1 MTTLIDTVNAK
12 KLAATWTKVLQ
23 DQAESAALKILNN
36 GIVSD
41 EDATLLVAQILQ
53 KSSKK
58 AVGTK
63 SPFAWVAKGC
73 TDPKERR
80 GAMAYVLRT
89 EDGDLVSTNGR
100 TIMIAKD
107 DQADRAPGLYDRKTG
122 LFVCADGDPNIPNQ
136 GNGNFPNYK
145 QCIPNGYPL
154 ATIESRE
161 INADDGIKLNLAG
174 GNFCYLAADYLA
186 LAEGGTGT
194 GYAFFYQDECAPVLF
209 QSLDMTRKMVVM
221 TRRPPK

>member
-12 KLAATWTKVLQ
+12 KLAATWSKKNQ
-23 DQAESAALKILNN
+23 EQAESAAMKILGN
-36 GIVSD
+36 GIVSE

-53 KSSKK
+53 KFSKK

-80 GAMAYVLRT
+80 GAMDYVLRT
-89 EDGDLVSTNGR
+89 DDGELVSTNGK

-107 DQADRAPGLYDRKTG
+107 DVLDRAPGLYDRKTG
-122 LFVCADGDPNIPNQ
+122 LFVCVNGDANIPNQ
-136 GNGNFPNYK
+136 GNSNFPNYK

-154 ATIESRE
+154 ATIEIRE
-161 INADDGIKLNLAG
+161 IHAEGGIKLNLAG
-174 GNFCYLAADYLA
+174 GNVCYLGDDFLA

-194 GYAFFYQDECAPVLF
+194 GYAFFFQDECSPVLF